1 MKTEIYKHIEVLV
14 NRYPVLNSVKDE
26 IVEAYFLLVES
37 YKNEGKLLIAGNGGS
52 AADAEHIVGEL
63 MKGFKLP
70 RKLNENFTD
79 KLISENEELGTVL
92 AESLQGA
99 LPAIALDGHPAL
111 STAYMNDCEPLLC
124 FAQQVNGYGKAGD
137 VFLGISTSGN
147 SKNILY
153 AATTAHAKGMK
164 VIGLTGSQQYKMMER
179 VRETLAGRIGI
190 LELYSLSAREK
201 AGVVFDA
208 DLDFSLDTL
217 QARQRKLPKNDVVQ
231 VFNHIWEGGMPQV
244 QGVDDEL
251 RQEYFNSYIDTY
263 LMRDVAESG
272 GITDTVR
279 FRKFLVGCAALVSEQ
294 VNYSTLAESADIAS
308 STAKEWLK
316 VLVGLHIVYLLAPYS
331 NNELKRLS
339 KTPKLYFCDTGLC
352 AYLSM
357 WLTADTLRNGAASG
371 HYYENYVV
379 MELVKN
385 YAYAKSKVNITYFR
399 DSNAKEID
407 VFLDENN
414 VIHPLEIK
422 KSASPD
428 RREVKKYSVIDKA
441 SLNRGNGGIICMCEE
456 PIPIDKD
463 NCFIPSN
470 LI

>member
-1 MKTEIYKHIEVLV
+1 MRYITRELERKFLKLNDFFKVILVTGARQVGKTTMLKHLSSSDRTYVTMDNAMARELAQSD
-14 NRYPVLNSVKDE
+14 PVLFFQTYKPPILIDE
-26 IVEAYFLLVES
+26 VQKAP
-37 YKNEGKLLIAGNGGS
+37 
-52 AADAEHIVGEL
+52 EL
-63 MKGFKLP
+63 F
-70 RKLNENFTD
+70 EQ
-79 KLISENEELGTVL
+79 I
-92 AESLQGA
+92 
-99 LPAIALDGHPAL
+99 
-111 STAYMNDCEPLLC
+111 
-124 FAQQVNGYGKAGD
+124 
-137 VFLGISTSGN
+137 
-147 SKNILY
+147 
-153 AATTAHAKGMK
+153 K
-164 VIGLTGSQQYKMMER
+164 VICDESGEKGLIWLTGSQQYKMMER

-379 MELVKN
+379 MELVK
-385 YAYAKSKVNITYFR
+385 TT
-399 DSNAKEID
+399 
-407 VFLDENN
+407 LT
-414 VIHPLEIK
+414 
-422 KSASPD
+422 
-428 RREVKKYSVIDKA
+428 
-441 SLNRGNGGIICMCEE
+441 LNL
-456 PIPIDKD
+456 K
-463 NCFIPSN
+463 
-470 LI
+470 